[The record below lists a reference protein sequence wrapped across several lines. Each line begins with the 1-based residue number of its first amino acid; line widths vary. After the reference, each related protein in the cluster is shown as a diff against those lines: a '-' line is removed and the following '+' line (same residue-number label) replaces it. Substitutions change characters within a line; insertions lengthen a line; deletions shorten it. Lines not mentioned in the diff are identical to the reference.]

1 MPKKSKP
8 DVSKLIKSPMPG
20 LVKAVSCKPGDLVTE
35 NQELLIIGKTF
46 LILDNVHKYLIIV
59 SEAMKMQ
66 NSMSSTI
73 AAKIKSVLVKE
84 GDTVGEDD
92 ILVELE

>member
-1 MPKKSKP
+1 MLKTKNFSLS
-8 DVSKLIKSPMPG
+8 VSEKELCNTLLVLKL
-20 LVKAVSCKPGDLVTE
+20 A
-35 NQELLIIGKTF
+35 F
-46 LILDNVHKYLIIV
+46 V

-66 NSMSSTI
+66 NSMSSAI
-73 AAKIKSVLVKE
+73 ATKIKSVLVKE